1 MKPFSRFSGSVALI
15 TVVLSSGCMVGQ
27 FYRVGPQSHFAYPNS
42 NVKALGPVKLKTKTK
57 ASVMPQLTTGDN
69 DEMVFNQAIAQV
81 AGANIILDYV
91 RCSTVYKWPG
101 LPIYW
106 TVEEIE
112 ATAGQMEVGQQG
124 LQ

>member
-1 MKPFSRFSGSVALI
+1 MKTFSWFAGVLVLI
-15 TVVLSSGCMVGQ
+15 TVFVSSGCMVGQ
-27 FYRVGPQSHFAYPNS
+27 FYRLGPQSHFAYPNS
-42 NVKALGPVKLKTKTK
+42 NVKALGPVKVKTQTK

-106 TVEEIE
+106 TDEEIE

-124 LQ
+124 LR